1 VKRWRV
7 LLVDDDHHIRIML
20 KAFLENRGYMVELA
34 VSGQDALTKLVE
46 ADYDIV
52 VTDYNM
58 PEVDGLEVLRHTRRS
73 RPSLPVVLMTGG
85 GRSTTTARAIVELG
99 AQACLLK
106 PFDLQTL
113 DMTLTAALSP
123 QLKSLTA

>member
-1 VKRWRV
+1 M
-7 LLVDDDHHIRIML
+7 LLTQVIL
-20 KAFLENRGYMVELA
+20 VELA

-58 PEVDGLEVLRHTRRS
+58 PEVDGLDVLRHTRRS

-85 GRSTTTARAIVELG
+85 GRSTVTARAIVELE

>member
-1 VKRWRV
+1 MRWRV
-7 LLVDDDHHIRIML
+7 LLVDDDQHIRIML
-20 KAFLENRGYMVELA
+20 KAFLETRGYIVELA
-34 VSGQDALTKLVE
+34 VNGQDALTKLGE

-58 PEVDGLEVLRHTRRS
+58 PEVDGLGVLRHTRQS
-73 RPSLPVVLMTGG
+73 RPLLPVVLMTGG
-85 GRSTTTARAIVELG
+85 GRTAITARAIVGLG

-113 DMTLTAALSP
+113 DKTLTAALSP
-123 QLKSLTA
+123 QLKPLIA

>member
-1 VKRWRV
+1 MRWRV

-20 KAFLENRGYMVELA
+20 KAFLESREYGVELA
-34 VSGQDALTKLVE
+34 VNGQDALTKLGE

-52 VTDYNM
+52 VVDYNM
-58 PEVDGLEVLRHTRRS
+58 PEVDGLEVLRHTRQS

-85 GRSTTTARAIVELG
+85 GRSAITARAIVELG

-106 PFDLQTL
+106 PFDLQELDRTL
-113 DMTLTAALSP
+113 AEALSP
-123 QLKSLTA
+123 QLKPLTA

>member
-1 VKRWRV
+1 MKRWRV
-7 LLVDDDHHIRIML
+7 LLVDDDYHIRIIL
-20 KAFLENRGYMVELA
+20 KVFLESREYRVELA
-34 VSGQDALTKLVE
+34 VNGQDALTKLVE

-85 GRSTTTARAIVELG
+85 GRSTVTARAIVELG

>member
-1 VKRWRV
+1 VIRWRV
-7 LLVDDDHHIRIML
+7 LLVDDDHQVQIML
-20 KAFLENRGYMVELA
+20 KAFLETRGYLVDLA
-34 VSGQDALTKLVE
+34 VNGQDALAKLGE

-58 PEVDGLEVLRHTRRS
+58 PDVDGVGILRHTRQS
-73 RPSLPVVLMTGG
+73 RPLLPVVLMTGG
-85 GRSTTTARAIVELG
+85 DSSAITAREIVELG

-113 DMTLTAALSP
+113 DKTLTAALS
-123 QLKSLTA
+123 LSSNL